1 MTTLNPTA
9 RVSGPSQAAFRLTTM
24 LFAVLLGVQCVW
36 LLLAELA
43 RPDINGL
50 PTDAAFAAAAAK
62 QRDAASWAALIGA
75 IRGDLWAKS
84 AFTYADLL
92 WAEQAPSAD
101 ADLTKTLARA
111 RASLDH
117 ALDDGPHQS
126 SAWLLLAGLALRFPS
141 LGLDPTEPLKM
152 SYYTG
157 PSEQLLVPLRL
168 RIAVHSD
175 RLSDIEIRQ
184 FVGRDLRLLLARNQK
199 SAIAEAYNAA
209 SPAGRSFIEQAV
221 GDVDPSARDSLRTGA
236 QKPQKQSFPD

>member
-1 MTTLNPTA
+1 VTTLNPTT
-9 RVSGPSQAAFRLTTM
+9 RESGPSQVAFRLMAM
-24 LFAVLLGVQCVW
+24 LFAALLGVQCVW
-36 LLLAELA
+36 LLLVEVA
-43 RPDINGL
+43 RPDIDRL
-50 PTDAAFAAAAAK
+50 PTDTVSAAAAAK
-62 QRDAASWAALIGA
+62 QRDAASWAALIGGV
-75 IRGDLWAKS
+75 RGDLWAQS

-92 WAEQAPSAD
+92 WAERAPSAD

-111 RASLDH
+111 RVSLDH

-157 PSEQLLVPLRL
+157 PSEQHLVPMRL

-175 RLSDIEIRQ
+175 RLSDIEMRQ
-184 FVGRDLRLLLARNQK
+184 FVGRDLRFLLARKQK

-236 QKPQKQSFPD
+236 QKQPLPD

>member
-1 MTTLNPTA
+1 MLNPTV
-9 RVSGPSQAAFRLTTM
+9 RESKPSQAAFRLTTM

-50 PTDAAFAAAAAK
+50 PANAAFAAAAAK
-62 QRDAASWAALIGA
+62 QRDAASWAASIGA

-92 WAEQAPSAD
+92 WAEQAPSANT
-101 ADLTKTLARA
+101 DLTKTLARA
-111 RASLDH
+111 RVSLDH

-141 LGLDPTEPLKM
+141 LGLDPMEPLKM

-157 PSEQLLVPLRL
+157 PSEQQLVPLRL

-236 QKPQKQSFPD
+236 QKQPLPD